1 MCVYCRAASAVLD
14 ALWEDPGFREDF
26 TRHGYDLADLG
37 KLVHDVFVPAY
48 LDVKRALQGGPL
60 EMLEAQ
66 VTDDV
71 LGPLADRPSF
81 RALWAEWDPPTRQA
95 FLREQSEMQLGLLIV
110 AIHENR
116 LAGAYKAAFL
126 KVVE

>member
-14 ALWEDPGFREDF
+14 ALWDDPGFREDYV
-26 TRHGYDLADLG
+26 RRGYDLTGLG
-37 KLVHDVFVPAY
+37 KLVHDVFVLAY
-48 LDVKRALQGGPL
+48 LDVRRALQGGPL

-66 VTDDV
+66 VTEDV
-71 LGPLADRPSF
+71 LGPLADRPNF
-81 RALWAEWDPPTRQA
+81 RALWDEWDPPTREA

-110 AIHENR
+110 AAHESR

-126 KVVE
+126 KTVE